1 MLIVSGILLV
11 PFYLKSLDHE
21 LYGYWIA
28 LLALVSITSA
38 LESGVSMVVTR
49 KLTVA
54 FSVDSIEEARQVFSA
69 ALMYCYLSGLLIMVY
84 CLFVSLNLGLF
95 MGADSLKYRSTLSII
110 SVLSGSSTILAML
123 GSIYS
128 SVLASKL
135 DILRPNM
142 YRLIGSLLS
151 LLVTAIVV
159 IKYRRIEGFILG
171 IIAREFVFLTLTKYY
186 SSKVLKPSF
195 NRESIKGIFPLFKEL
210 SGQLLGRF
218 SKSYAEKIPVIILAL
233 ILGGTASLVYDLT
246 FKIFVALRQLI
257 QVIITTVFP
266 ILTVQFTRQKRK
278 EKFVDAI
285 DYTLS
290 FVIIMSFGAVYLFF
304 PVLVELWLGENKT
317 SIFSGINLFLV
328 LVISAFTLYF
338 EMQSSNLIAYG
349 YTSKSSK
356 LMIIRGI
363 LAFVVFYGFVSLSL
377 LSSLGQVLTLSAVTY
392 IIPLILVNGNALAS
406 SGAKILFLGMSLCIF
421 FVLNEL
427 YKLYG
432 WPLFMLANLIF
443 GASLFYAIKPHFWFV
458 MSLRKSS

>member
-11 PFYLKSLDHE
+11 PLYLKSLDHE

-28 LLALVSITSA
+28 LLALVSITNA

-69 ALMYCYLSGLLIMVY
+69 ALIYCYLSGLLIMVY
-84 CLFVSLNLGLF
+84 CLLVSLNLGLF
-95 MGADSLKYRSTLSII
+95 MGVDSLKYKSTLSII

-135 DILRPNM
+135 DILRPNI
-142 YRLIGSLLS
+142 YRLIGSLIS

-171 IIAREFVFLTLTKYY
+171 MIAREFVFLTLTKYY
-186 SSKVLKPSF
+186 SSKVLKPTF
-195 NRESIKGIFPLFKEL
+195 NIKSVKEVFPLLKEL
-210 SGQLLGRF
+210 SGQILGRF

-233 ILGGTASLVYDLT
+233 IFGGTASLMYDLT

-266 ILTVQFTRQKRK
+266 IIAVQFIRQKRK
-278 EKFVDAI
+278 DKFEDAI
-285 DYTLS
+285 DYSLS
-290 FVIIMSFGAVYLFF
+290 FVIILSFGTVYLLF
-304 PVLVELWLGENKT
+304 PVLIELWLGENQA

-328 LVISAFTLYF
+328 LIISAFTLYF
-338 EMQSSNLIAYG
+338 EMKSSNLIAYG

-356 LMIIRGI
+356 LMIMRGI
-363 LAFVVFYGFVSLSL
+363 LSFAFFYGLLSLSL
-377 LSSLGQVLTLSAVTY
+377 LSSLVQVLTLSAITY
-392 IIPLILVNGNALAS
+392 VIPLIFVDVKALAT
-406 SGAKILFLGMSLCIF
+406 SGAKILLLGMSLCIV

-427 YKLYG
+427 YTLYG
-432 WPLFMLANLIF
+432 WPLFILTGGVF
-443 GASLFYAIKPHFWFV
+443 GASLFYVIKPHFRFV
-458 MSLRKSS
+458 MSLRK